1 MNEQFTIYEIIT
13 TILNN
18 AEIILSL
25 LIIVLTAACFL
36 GRYVVLTKK
45 LVLSSL
51 GILLLDGMVTVVLN
65 VFFQDANEDY
75 VLVIQSIVSI
85 LLYAYAF
92 VFYLLAFKEKRFIRA
107 IEATVCF
114 YILTLYTSTFSQLI
128 VVYALGGTQDIVDKL
143 FFKNVG
149 TGPEWMAIM
158 GLSFLITLA
167 LFLIVF
173 FGFYRP
179 KKYFIIGI
187 PYRILFV
194 VWTVLFV
201 IIPFFPSVIP
211 ETDITTEDRYYVMSI
226 MFSIGIFILGLAV
239 PVIMIISTAERSLKE
254 KNKSQEAYLAAELE
268 YIGQYKKTQV
278 ETKAFRHDIKNNLA
292 MTQMM
297 LESGHTD
304 EAREH
309 ISDMLGR
316 VSALSPKYVT
326 GDEMLDL
333 IISMKADK
341 MDEMNIKFTLDGVT
355 DGGLNI
361 KPMDMCSVF
370 ANALDNAIEAASKCE
385 DPFVTFNI
393 KRTDKFFVIKITN
406 SAAKKIDA
414 GKLLATSGYTSK
426 SDKDHHGFGLM
437 NVRRTVEDYD
447 GILKAESED
456 KSFTLSI
463 MLPRNRG

>member
-25 LIIVLTAACFL
+25 LIIVLAAACFL

-194 VWTVLFV
+194 VWTVMFV

>member
-1 MNEQFTIYEIIT
+1 MPESPFPIIETISA
-13 TILNN
+13 LVSN

-25 LIIVLTAACFL
+25 LVVVMVAACFL

-45 LVLSSL
+45 LVISSL
-51 GILLLDGMVTVVLN
+51 GMLVMTIVITVILNIFIPDIENDTYIIVEYVTSALI
-65 VFFQDANEDY
+65 Y
-75 VLVIQSIVSI
+75 I
-85 LLYAYAF
+85 YAF
-92 VFYLLAFKEKRFIRA
+92 VFYLLAFKEKRVIRA
-107 IEATVCF
+107 IESTVCF
-114 YILTLYTSTFSQLI
+114 YLLTVYVSTFSQLI
-128 VVYALGGTQDIVDKL
+128 VLYALGGTVELMDKL
-143 FFKNVG
+143 FIS
-149 TGPEWMAIM
+149 EM
-158 GLSFLITLA
+158 GLGFEWLAIVLLGLLITLA

-194 VWTVLFV
+194 VWTFLFV
-201 IIPFFPSVIP
+201 VIPFFPASVP
-211 ETDITTEDRYYVMSI
+211 ATDITLSERYNLMSVM
-226 MFSIGIFILGLAV
+226 FAVGIFVLGLAV
-239 PVIMIISTAERSLKE
+239 PVIMIIATAERSLKE

-297 LESGHTD
+297 LESGRTD

-333 IISMKADK
+333 IVTMKADK
-341 MDEMNIKFTLDGVT
+341 MDELNIRFTLDGVT

-385 DPFVTFNI
+385 DPFVTLNI
-393 KRTDKFFVIKITN
+393 KRTDKFFVIKLTN
-406 SAAKKIDA
+406 SAAKKIDV
-414 GKLLATSGYTSK
+414 GKLLATTGYTSK

-463 MLPRNRG
+463 MLPREK

>member
-1 MNEQFTIYEIIT
+1 MPESPFPIIETIT
-13 TILNN
+13 SLFSN
-18 AEIILSL
+18 AQIILSL
-25 LIIVLTAACFL
+25 LLVVMVAACFL

-45 LVLSSL
+45 LVISSL
-51 GILLLDGMVTVVLN
+51 GMLLMTIVVTVLLN
-65 VFFQDANEDY
+65 IFIPDIENDVY
-75 VLVIQSIVSI
+75 VNIE
-85 LLYAYAF
+85 YATAALIYIYAF
-92 VFYLLAFKEKRFIRA
+92 FFYLLAFKEKRVIRA
-107 IEATVCF
+107 IESTVCF
-114 YILTLYTSTFSQLI
+114 YLLTVYIGTFSQLI
-128 VVYALGGTQDIVDKL
+128 VLYALGGTDEIMEKL
-143 FFKNVG
+143 FISGIGLGF
-149 TGPEWMAIM
+149 EWMAIVIL
-158 GLSFLITLA
+158 GLLITLA

-187 PYRILFV
+187 PYRILFI
-194 VWTVLFV
+194 VWTFLFV
-201 IIPFFPSVIP
+201 VIPFFPASVSAA
-211 ETDITTEDRYYVMSI
+211 DITLSERYNFMSVM
-226 MFSIGIFILGLAV
+226 FAVGIFILGLAV

-297 LESGHTD
+297 LESGRTD
-304 EAREH
+304 EVREH

-361 KPMDMCSVF
+361 KPMDMCSIF

-385 DPFVTFNI
+385 DPEVTFNI

-406 SAAKKIDA
+406 SAAKKIDV
-414 GKLLATSGYTSK
+414 GKLLATNGYTSK

-437 NVRRTVEDYD
+437 NVRRAVEDYD

-463 MLPRNRG
+463 MLPREK

>member
-1 MNEQFTIYEIIT
+1 MPESPFPIIETISA
-13 TILNN
+13 LVSN

-25 LIIVLTAACFL
+25 LVVVMVAACFL

-45 LVLSSL
+45 LVISSL
-51 GILLLDGMVTVVLN
+51 GMLVMTIVITVILNIFIPDIENDTYIIVEYVTSALI
-65 VFFQDANEDY
+65 Y
-75 VLVIQSIVSI
+75 I
-85 LLYAYAF
+85 YAF
-92 VFYLLAFKEKRFIRA
+92 VFYLLAFKEKRVIRA
-107 IEATVCF
+107 IESTVCF
-114 YILTLYTSTFSQLI
+114 YLLTVYVSTFSQLI
-128 VVYALGGTQDIVDKL
+128 VLYALGGTVELMDKL
-143 FFKNVG
+143 FIS
-149 TGPEWMAIM
+149 EM
-158 GLSFLITLA
+158 GLGFEWLAIVLLGLLITLA

-194 VWTVLFV
+194 VWTFLFV
-201 IIPFFPSVIP
+201 VIPFFPASVP
-211 ETDITTEDRYYVMSI
+211 ATDITLSERYNLMSVM
-226 MFSIGIFILGLAV
+226 FAVGIFVLGLAV

-297 LESGHTD
+297 LESGRTD

-341 MDEMNIKFTLDGVT
+341 MDELNIKFTLDGVT

-361 KPMDMCSVF
+361 KPMDMCSIF

-406 SAAKKIDA
+406 SAANKIDV
-414 GKLLATSGYTSK
+414 GKLLATNGYTSK

-463 MLPRNRG
+463 MLPREK